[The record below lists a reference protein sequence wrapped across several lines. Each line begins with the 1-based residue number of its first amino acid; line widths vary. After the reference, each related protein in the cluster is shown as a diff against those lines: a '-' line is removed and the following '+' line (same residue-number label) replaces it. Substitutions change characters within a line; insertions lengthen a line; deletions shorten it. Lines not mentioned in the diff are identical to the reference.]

1 MQSRWLK
8 SSALPAPA
16 WQSTMR
22 SNTTTKTKS
31 RQDQPGKKTLAVLL
45 QHGLRPCRRASC
57 SSDNNRDLA
66 RLQNLS
72 FSSIRRP
79 KEAHNVVRSIG
90 LLARDVMPT
99 GHDGLHK
106 LLIRLVIV
114 YMICRS
120 ADECSSPVALSGG
133 HITLTEYSKLVACL
147 NPLAV
152 STTAWEVPL
161 SFGRAIAG
169 TYCHPLWKAGNP
181 FRSDVYTDM
190 LVTWWEKSHQGIP
203 THLLLATVMLSLA
216 IRSKKIIKFMLDN
229 DSWYLSG
236 PEALQ
241 PLYDLVVQTGT
252 CLENESTVHSR
263 TCRLGML
270 IDTIAV
276 NYWRNKSGEPIR
288 RLAAAASLHEILKIL
303 AEIPHVNQQLERA
316 HVADYLTYMDKN
328 KQRVPGL
335 REHIPPKICPLG
347 HNVVAFL
354 QLTNAARR
362 SCSGRQPLKF
372 LSPTAM
378 RTEFLHTV
386 RDIRKCAPREVVL
399 RPWQSAQDKVMHLN
413 VQTLHSMVIQPT
425 LCEVIKVFQTWLH
438 ATAGTNDRVSSPM
451 AYRLKRLDPA
461 HCAKRPAAHI
471 DSKK

>member
-1 MQSRWLK
+1 
-8 SSALPAPA
+8 
-16 WQSTMR
+16 MR
-22 SNTTTKTKS
+22 SNTTTKAKS
-31 RQDQPGKKTLAVLL
+31 RRAQPENKTTLAVLL
-45 QHGLRPCRRASC
+45 QHGLWPCRRAGC
-57 SSDNNRDLA
+57 SSDNNQDLT
-66 RLQNLS
+66 RRQNLS
-72 FSSIRRP
+72 FTIIRRP
-79 KEAHNVVRSIG
+79 TEAHNVVRSIG

-99 GHDGLHK
+99 CHDGLHQ
-106 LLIRLVIV
+106 LLIRLVVV
-114 YMICRS
+114 YMIYRA
-120 ADECSSPVALSGG
+120 ADECSSPIALSGG
-133 HITLTEYSKLVACL
+133 GITLAQYQKLVACL

-152 STTAWEVPL
+152 PTTAWEVPL

-169 TYCHPLWKAGNP
+169 TYCHPLWKEGNP
-181 FRSDVYTDM
+181 FRSDVYMDM

-252 CLENESTVHSR
+252 CLENGSTVHSR

-276 NYWRNKSGEPIR
+276 NYWRNESGEPIR
-288 RLAAAASLHEILKIL
+288 RLTAAASLHEILKIL
-303 AEIPHVNQQLERA
+303 AEIPHVIQELERA

-335 REHIPPKICPLG
+335 RQHIPPKICPLG
-347 HNVVAFL
+347 HNVIAFL

-362 SCSGRQPLKF
+362 SCSGRQRLKF

-378 RTEFLHTV
+378 RTEFENTV
-386 RDIRKCAPREVVL
+386 RDIRECAPREVVL
-399 RPWQSAQDKVMHLN
+399 RPWQSAQDKVVHLN
-413 VQTLHSMVIQPT
+413 VQTLHSMVIQAT

-438 ATAGTNDRVSSPM
+438 ATAGTNNRVSSPM
-451 AYRLKRLDPA
+451 AYRLKRLYPA